1 MEKQEDLGL
10 EMSLLRGGTV
20 QFERISIRP
29 LTLGEIEEMGLEK
42 YLGLINFTNLSKEK
56 LVGKDLIEVFK
67 PYSFYQIVV
76 NYEELRET
84 FLEFLRTFVL
94 HDKEENS
101 IRYVPEIDTI
111 VVRYNKING
120 KINNSNFQDFLDFIR
135 KVYHVPK
142 TQKES
147 ERVDI
152 DEEMAELLK
161 EFEEAESKV
170 AKESG
175 NEITITSMIEA
186 ICVKHPSINLMTIW
200 NYTMYQFMKT
210 FYRIEQIDSAKNI
223 MTGIYSGCIE
233 SKKINLKEYHWAKK
247 LE

>member
-1 MEKQEDLGL
+1 MEKQEELKL
-10 EMSLLRGGTV
+10 EMKLLRGGIV
-20 QFERISIRP
+20 QFERLSIKP
-29 LTLGEIEEMGLEK
+29 LTLGEIEEIGLEK
-42 YLGLINFTNLSKEK
+42 YLSLINFSTLSKEK
-56 LVGKDLIEVFK
+56 IVGRKLIEVFK
-67 PYSFYQIVV
+67 PYSFYEVVV

-84 FLEFLRTFVL
+84 FLEFLRVFVL
-94 HDKEENS
+94 HDEDEES
-101 IRYVPEIDTI
+101 VRYVPEIDTI

-120 KINNSNFQDFLDFIR
+120 KINKANFQDFLNFMR

-142 TQKES
+142 TQRES
-147 ERVDI
+147 ERTDI
-152 DEEMAELLK
+152 DEEMAELLR

-170 AKESG
+170 AKENG

-186 ICVKHPSINLMTIW
+186 ICVKHPSINLLTIW
-200 NYTMYQFMKT
+200 DYTMYQFMKT

>member
-147 ERVDI
+147 ERADI